1 MILFRRMWKT
11 LRLLTRKVV
20 ECYKQ
25 SLIGHLSRSL
35 EDSSAESSVV
45 TEAQLKRIQGGT
57 VLVTDLEIIFVIF
70 WQRM

>member
-1 MILFRRMWKT
+1 MELW
-11 LRLLTRKVV
+11 TRKEV
-20 ECYKQ
+20 EHKQ
-25 SLIGHLSRSL
+25 GIIGHLSRSL